1 MCFPRNTFF
10 FLYTNLL
17 TINFIILYYLK
28 ILQILVSPF
37 SHFIFYVDYF
47 LNISNIIII
56 ITLYSSI
63 TLLISLSKTTW
74 IQTNISH
81 PLWQHS
87 RSNLPAFQQFPSSL
101 HHIPRQF
108 ISARNPICV
117 RNFVK
122 SNKSKSSYKTVKKRS
137 HETSLL
143 FLSIKEQE
151 KTEQD

>member
-1 MCFPRNTFF
+1 MFSSKYLLLSIHEFINYKFH
-10 FLYTNLL
+10 YTLPLENSSIISISLFSFYLL
-17 TINFIILYYLK
+17 CRLLSKYLK
-28 ILQILVSPF
+28 YYYYY
-37 SHFIFYVDYF
+37 HFILFY
-47 LNISNIIII
+47 
-56 ITLYSSI
+56 SI
-63 TLLISLSKTTW
+63 THIVKTTW

-81 PLWQHS
+81 SLWQYS

-101 HHIPRQF
+101 HHISREL
-108 ISARNPICV
+108 ISVRNPICV

-137 HETSLL
+137 RETSLL